1 MAENKRNLTKPTAY
15 KRFFAFWRAVQR
27 VDSMINSAYDET

>member
-15 KRFFAFWRAVQR
+15 KRFCWRAVQR

>member
-15 KRFFAFWRAVQR
+15 KRFFAFGAVQR